1 MHKGK
6 FIIYIRGHLEEFM
19 SKRLDRLLVVHME
32 LEKLNKGKFFI
43 YKNEQLEE
51 LMMDRLLAVSM

>member
-1 MHKGK
+1 
-6 FIIYIRGHLEEFM
+6 M